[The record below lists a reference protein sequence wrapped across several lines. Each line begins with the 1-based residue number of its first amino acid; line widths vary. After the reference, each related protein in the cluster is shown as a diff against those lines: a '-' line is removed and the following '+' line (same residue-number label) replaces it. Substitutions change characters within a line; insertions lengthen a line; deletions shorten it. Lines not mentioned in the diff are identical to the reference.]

1 MLAAVTLYLGIEDFG
16 FLKHNQTQHP
26 CAGHDCLAV
35 LIKLI
40 SLLTPILLWG
50 SLAMRLLIHLGMKN
64 HFIGKCYM
72 VQKLIHKR

>member
-26 CAGHDCLAV
+26 CAGHDCFIL

-40 SLLTPILLWG
+40 AYSPPFSHG
-50 SLAMRLLIHLGMKN
+50 E
-64 HFIGKCYM
+64 
-72 VQKLIHKR
+72 V